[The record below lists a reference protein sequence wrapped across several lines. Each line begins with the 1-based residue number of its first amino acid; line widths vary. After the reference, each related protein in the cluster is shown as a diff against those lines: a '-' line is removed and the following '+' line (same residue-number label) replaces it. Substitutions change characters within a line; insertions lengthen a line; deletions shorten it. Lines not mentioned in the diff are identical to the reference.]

1 MDRLLVCK
9 TIKEM
14 SKKKKANK
22 KIRDKH
28 TTTLKELEEQGL
40 VPKDFH
46 LFDGVEMK
54 EYNAQFD
61 GYKEWE
67 RRIQD
72 REDKSG
78 PNANLGV

>member
-1 MDRLLVCK
+1 M
-9 TIKEM
+9 TIWKQTM

-22 KIRDKH
+22 EIRAKH
-28 TTTLKELEEQGL
+28 TMTLKEMEDEGV

-54 EYNAQFD
+54 EWAEGQP

-67 RRIQD
+67 RGLKQD
-72 REDKSG
+72 EDFYG
-78 PNANLGV
+78 PNKLNGI

>member
-1 MDRLLVCK
+1 MTIWKK
-9 TIKEM
+9 TM

-22 KIRDKH
+22 EIREKY
-28 TTTLKELEEQGL
+28 TTTLKEMEEQGL

-54 EYNAQFD
+54 EWQAKQP

-67 RRIQD
+67 RTLKD
-72 REDKSG
+72 NKE
-78 PNANLGV
+78 

>member
-1 MDRLLVCK
+1 M
-9 TIKEM
+9 TIWKQTM

-22 KIRDKH
+22 EIRAKH
-28 TTTLKELEEQGL
+28 TMTLKEMEEQGL

-54 EYNAQFD
+54 EWQEGQP

-67 RRIQD
+67 QGLAQD
-72 REDKSG
+72 EDFYG
-78 PNANLGV
+78 PNKDVGV

>member
-1 MDRLLVCK
+1 MTIWKK
-9 TIKEM
+9 TM

-22 KIRDKH
+22 EIREKY
-28 TTTLKELEEQGL
+28 TTTLKEMEEQGL

-54 EYNAQFD
+54 EWQAKQS

-67 RRIQD
+67 RGLKQD
-72 REDKSG
+72 EDFYG
-78 PNANLGV
+78 PNKSNGI